1 MANMGYCRFENT
13 LRDLEDCYENMD
25 DNDLSDSETK
35 SRRILIK
42 TCRNIADDY
51 EHELE
56 D

>member
-13 LRDLEDCYENMD
+13 LDDLEDCYEHMD
-25 DNDLSDSETK
+25 DNNLSEQESK
-35 SRRILIK
+35 KRRMLIK
-42 TCRNIADDY
+42 TCMNIAADY